1 MPNAIGNLFMKA
13 IINSPLHRLL
23 GSSFAVISLRGRK
36 TGKLYSTPVNVA
48 RDGEG
53 FTVISRRERTWWR
66 NLRGGADAYLRVAG
80 QRYAVRSEVIEDPA
94 GVAED
99 LREYLQR
106 SPGHARYFGVQPG
119 ADGQPAQADLDR
131 LAGERVVIRLRLA
144 AEWGCLRR
152 ER

>member
-66 NLRGGADAYLRVAG
+66 NLRGGADAHLRVAG
-80 QRYAVRSEVIEDPA
+80 QRYAVRGEVIEDPA
-94 GVAED
+94 GVVEA

-106 SPGHARYFGVQPG
+106 NPGYARYLGVQLG
-119 ADGQPAQADLDR
+119 ADGQPAQAGLER
-131 LAGERVVIRLRLA
+131 LAGERVVIRLRLV

-152 ER
+152 AG